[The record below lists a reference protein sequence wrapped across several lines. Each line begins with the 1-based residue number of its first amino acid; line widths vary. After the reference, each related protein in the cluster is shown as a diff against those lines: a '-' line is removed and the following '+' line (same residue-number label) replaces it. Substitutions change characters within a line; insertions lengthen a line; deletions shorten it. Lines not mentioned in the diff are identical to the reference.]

1 MDIASQAMP
10 WREASGARHLE
21 QCPCSEPS
29 KKFLALLGS
38 LAYSPRCAMQQI

>member
-10 WREASGARHLE
+10 WREAGGARHLE
-21 QCPCSEPS
+21 QCSCSEPS